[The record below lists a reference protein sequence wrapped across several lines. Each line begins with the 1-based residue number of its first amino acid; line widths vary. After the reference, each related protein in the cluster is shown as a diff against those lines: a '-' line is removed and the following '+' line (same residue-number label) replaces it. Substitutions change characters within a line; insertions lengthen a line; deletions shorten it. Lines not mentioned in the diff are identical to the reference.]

1 MAQLGVGWTADP
13 KVAGSIP
20 PCAKSKKAPT
30 GLDVLEALGV
40 LTVGRIWDDSFG
52 LQAHTLWVA

>member
-1 MAQLGVGWTADP
+1 MIQAHGWCNWEWVGLRTR
-13 KVAGSIP
+13 
-20 PCAKSKKAPT
+20 AKSKKAPT